1 MARILQ
7 GSCQTICLVQRQIP
21 GTTLHLLNQSPRM
34 GPRNLNFEPT
44 LQVILMH
51 TKIRDP
57 PWKGLNVQGSTHRMA
72 KIQYHLLVTGP
83 P

>member
-1 MARILQ
+1 MLESAISIRSSVAQILQ

-57 PWKGLNVQGSTHRMA
+57 PEGVERTGLYT
-72 KIQYHLLVTGP
+72 
-83 P
+83 